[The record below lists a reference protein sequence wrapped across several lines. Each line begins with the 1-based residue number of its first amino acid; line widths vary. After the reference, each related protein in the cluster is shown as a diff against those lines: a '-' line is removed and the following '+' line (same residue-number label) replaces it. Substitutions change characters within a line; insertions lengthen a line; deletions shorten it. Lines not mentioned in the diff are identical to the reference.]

1 MTYTGQGEFGSK
13 VQCLHLVWHNL
24 VLLVLRLYLNS
35 VLNYVSKFMRTYI
48 LWIYMP
54 LLILFSSL
62 MLTLCHG
69 SSNSSF
75 YMNCNHL
82 VISAALNYVSSYC

>member
-13 VQCLHLVWHNL
+13 VQYLHLVWHNL

-62 MLTLCHG
+62 MLTCVMVVQTVL
-69 SSNSSF
+69 F
-75 YMNCNHL
+75 T
-82 VISAALNYVSSYC
+82 

>member
-35 VLNYVSKFMRTYI
+35 VLNYEQIYENLHTVDIHAFADFVFISNVDIVS
-48 LWIYMP
+48 W
-54 LLILFSSL
+54 
-62 MLTLCHG
+62 
-69 SSNSSF
+69 
-75 YMNCNHL
+75 
-82 VISAALNYVSSYC
+82 